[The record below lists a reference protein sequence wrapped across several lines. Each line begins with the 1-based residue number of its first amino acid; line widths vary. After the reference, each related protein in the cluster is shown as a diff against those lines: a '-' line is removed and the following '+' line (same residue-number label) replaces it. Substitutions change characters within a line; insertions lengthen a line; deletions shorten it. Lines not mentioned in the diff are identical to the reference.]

1 MSLKAFHVFFIV
13 VSIVFAV
20 GFGVW
25 GLREHS
31 AGRNGGHLALGVIS
45 FAVGAALVAYL
56 VSFVRKLRNPRL
68 L

>member
-13 VSIVFAV
+13 VSIVFAA

-31 AGRNGGHLALGVIS
+31 LGHNGRHLALGIIS
-45 FAVGAALVAYL
+45 LLVGAALVAYL

-68 L
+68 S